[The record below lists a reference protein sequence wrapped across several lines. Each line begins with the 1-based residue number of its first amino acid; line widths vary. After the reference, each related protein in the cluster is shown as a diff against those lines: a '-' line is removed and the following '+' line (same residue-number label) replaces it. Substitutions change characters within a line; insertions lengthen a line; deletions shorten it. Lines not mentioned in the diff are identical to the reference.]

1 MNTDA
6 KILDK
11 SLTNRVQELVKTI
24 IRHDQVGFIPDMQGW
39 FCIWKPST

>member
-11 SLTNRVQELVKTI
+11 ILAHQVQEHIRKI
-24 IRHDQVGFIPDMQGW
+24 IQHDEVGFIPDMQRG
-39 FCIWKPST
+39 FNT